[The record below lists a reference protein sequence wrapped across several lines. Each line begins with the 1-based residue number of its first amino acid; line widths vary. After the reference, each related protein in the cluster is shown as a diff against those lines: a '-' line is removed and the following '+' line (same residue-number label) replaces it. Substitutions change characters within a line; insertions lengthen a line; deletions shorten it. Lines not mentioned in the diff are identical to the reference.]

1 MAPRF
6 WVLNCNS
13 TKGGVGEE
21 RCIANI
27 DSRTKNT
34 VVISLKVD
42 FFSKLICVVKVDT
55 AQNTIKGVF
64 RYGSIGLQFVAR
76 CSALECEEGRVW
88 FLSLADGYK

>member
-21 RCIANI
+21 RCLRILI
-27 DSRTKNT
+27 HGQKYSRYKLE
-34 VVISLKVD
+34 SR

-55 AQNTIKGVF
+55 AQNTMKGVF
-64 RYGSIGLQFVAR
+64 RYGKYRITVCGQVFSAR
-76 CSALECEEGRVW
+76 MRRRPCLVSAFG
-88 FLSLADGYK
+88 